1 MVDVWAVGCILYTLL
16 GGYQPFYSK
25 FVSDLVELIK
35 RGKYDFNSEIWN
47 QTSDVAKDLIKQLLQ
62 TDPGKRVT
70 VVNALKHKWFAIP
83 DLAEMDKRFSD
94 QDFRNNLIRNQR
106 RLTRHL
112 NSDEVESKTRT
123 EFSSFNKICRNSVF
137 LKEAQINPFRE

>member
-1 MVDVWAVGCILYTLL
+1 MDVWAVGCILYTLL

-25 FVSDLVELIK
+25 FVSDLIELIK

-70 VVNALKHKWFAIP
+70 IVNALKHKWFAIP
-83 DLAEMDKRFSD
+83 DLTELDKRFSN
-94 QDFRNNLIRNQR
+94 QNFKNNLIRNQR

-112 NSDEVESKTRT
+112 NSNELDPKIKT
-123 EFSSFNKICRNSVF
+123 EFSSFNRNCRRSVYF
-137 LKEAQINPFRE
+137 KEPQINPFKE